1 MSQQVFRDAVVLRCD
16 KRLPGS
22 LAGPGSN
29 ESCDSPLKLPETV
42 HPHAENLA
50 ALLSMHWKRLFAIA
64 VFSIGLL
71 PIAPAQSGSPTASAK
86 GVLHRLMPH
95 LAPQFQLTLVP
106 RPDHKDYFRISGTRG
121 HIRVQAATQPTL
133 LYGVNW
139 YLKYVAHLNVSP
151 NGLQLGPPN
160 LVLPAPASPIEKP
173 ALYPW
178 RYALNENVDG
188 YSAPY
193 WDEKRWQHEIDILA
207 LSGINAVLIERGMD
221 LVLYQTFRD
230 SGYSDE
236 AIRNWIV
243 QPAHQNWQLMG
254 NMCCFQAPISME
266 LLEKRSRSA
275 QQLIATLRSL
285 GIMPVLPGY
294 YGIVPADFASIQPGA
309 HVITQGD
316 WNGFTRPGWLD
327 PLDPNFDKLAASF
340 YRHQHALY
348 GDSAIYDMEIFQE
361 GGAAG
366 NVSVPAAAK
375 KVQEALK
382 RVHPDA
388 LWMLLGWQQNP
399 TQELLS
405 SLDTSQ
411 VLIAEIEQ
419 GRVPRENRDSEFR
432 GASWLYGGLWEFGG
446 RTTMGAPLYDY
457 AVRLPQMAKRPGSRI
472 AGTALFT
479 EGLDTNPYAFDLYTE
494 MAWHKDPVNLTQWT
508 DAYAIRRYG
517 ADDPH
522 ARSAWQILLK
532 TAYGYRADGNK
543 DHGERDAS
551 QDSLFNSQP
560 SLTATR
566 AATWSPDIL
575 RYNPA
580 DFAPALTELLQV
592 APALRSTETYSYD
605 LVDVARQAMANES
618 RRLLPLINQAYET
631 RDKTAF
637 ASLTKQWLRD
647 MQLQNNLLETNQFFL
662 LGRWLSFVPPW
673 ASSPAELDRLNYDA
687 RSILTTWG
695 DRHASEF
702 GLHEYGNRDWA
713 GLTSDYYLPRWQMYF
728 DSLSTSLASGQTPKP
743 VDWYAF
749 GDRWNHSRKVYDV
762 NPQGDPYNAALA
774 IARTLH
780 LAPNQQPE
788 AHE

>member
-1 MSQQVFRDAVVLRCD
+1 MLLTRF
-16 KRLPGS
+16 
-22 LAGPGSN
+22 
-29 ESCDSPLKLPETV
+29 
-42 HPHAENLA
+42 LA
-50 ALLSMHWKRLFAIA
+50 APIVIA
-64 VFSIGLL
+64 GLL
-71 PIAPAQSGSPTASAK
+71 TTFADARPQSPTAAAE
-86 GVLHRLMPH
+86 GVLQRLMPQ
-95 LAPQFQLTLVP
+95 LASQFQLALVS
-106 RPDHKDYFRISGTRG
+106 RSDSKDYFRISGTRG
-121 HIRVQAATQPTL
+121 HIRVEAATQPTV

-139 YLKYVAHLNVSP
+139 YLKYVARLQVSP
-151 NGLQLGPPN
+151 NGFQLGSAG
-160 LVLPAPASPIEKP
+160 LVLPAPPATIEKP

-193 WDEKRWQHEIDILA
+193 WDEQRWQHEIDILA
-207 LSGINAVLIERGMD
+207 LSGTNAVLIERGMD

-230 SGYSDE
+230 SGYSDA

-254 NMCCFQAPISME
+254 NMCCFEAPISME
-266 LLEKRSRSA
+266 LLEKRSESA
-275 QQLIATLRSL
+275 KKLIAMLRSL

-294 YGIVPADFASIQPGA
+294 YGIVPADFASLNPGA

-327 PLDPNFDKLAASF
+327 PRDSHFDKLAESF

-366 NVSVPAAAK
+366 DVPVPAAAK
-375 KVQEALK
+375 KVQEALM
-382 RVHPDA
+382 RVHPGA

-405 SLDTSQ
+405 SIDTSH

-419 GRVPRENRDSEFR
+419 GRIPREDRDREFR

-472 AGTALFT
+472 VGTAIFP
-479 EGLDTNPYAFDLYTE
+479 EGLDTNPFAFDLYTE
-494 MAWHKDPVNLTQWT
+494 MAWHADPVDLVAWT
-508 DAYAIRRYG
+508 DAYATRRYG

-522 ARSAWQILLK
+522 ARRAWQILLK
-532 TAYGYRADGNK
+532 TAYGYRADGNME
-543 DHGERDAS
+543 HGERDAS
-551 QDSLFNSQP
+551 HDSVFNSQP
-560 SLTATR
+560 SLTSTR
-566 AATWSPDIL
+566 AATWSPDVL
-575 RYNPA
+575 RYNPT
-580 DFAPALTELLQV
+580 DLAPALTELLQV
-592 APALRSTETYSYD
+592 APQVRATETYRYD
-605 LVDVARQAMANES
+605 LVDVARQVMANES
-618 RRLLPLINQAYET
+618 RRLLPLIKQAYESK
-631 RDKTAF
+631 DKVTF
-637 ASLTKQWLRD
+637 NRLTKEWLHD
-647 MQLQNNLLETNQFFL
+647 MKLQNDLLQTSPFFL

-695 DRHASEF
+695 DRKASEF

-713 GLTSDYYLPRWQMYF
+713 GLTSDYYVPRWQMYF
-728 DSLSTSLASGQTPKP
+728 ESLSASLDSGDPPKSI
-743 VDWYAF
+743 DWYAF
-749 GDRWNHSRKVYDV
+749 GDRWNHNQKKYDAS
-762 NPQGDPYNAALA
+762 PQGDSYAAAQA
-774 IARTLH
+774 IARTLD
-780 LAPNQQPE
+780 LLPNQSAPE
-788 AHE
+788 R

>member
-1 MSQQVFRDAVVLRCD
+1 MAKKFAKLVGMRCRRFLEITIVLAV
-16 KRLPGS
+16 
-22 LAGPGSN
+22 
-29 ESCDSPLKLPETV
+29 
-42 HPHAENLA
+42 
-50 ALLSMHWKRLFAIA
+50 
-64 VFSIGLL
+64 LL
-71 PIAPAQSGSPTASAK
+71 PIAHAQSQSPTAAAE
-86 GVLHRLMPH
+86 GVLQRLMPH
-95 LAPQFQLTLVP
+95 LAAQFQLALVP
-106 RPDHKDYFRISGTRG
+106 RADHKDYFRISGARG
-121 HIRVQAATQPTL
+121 HIRVEAATQPTV

-139 YLKYVAHLNVSP
+139 YLKYVAHLQVSP
-151 NGLQLGPPN
+151 NGLQLGPSN
-160 LVLPAPASPIEKP
+160 LELPAPGSPIEQP

-193 WDEKRWQHEIDILA
+193 WDQKRWQHEIDILA
-207 LSGINAVLIERGMD
+207 LSGTNAILIERGMD

-254 NMCCFQAPISME
+254 NMCCFEAPISMD

-294 YGIVPADFASIQPGA
+294 YGIVPANFASIHPGA

-327 PLDPNFDKLAASF
+327 PLDPNFDKLAESF
-340 YRHQHALY
+340 YRHQHDLY

-366 NVSVPAAAK
+366 NVPVPAAAK
-375 KVQEALK
+375 KVQQALL

-388 LWMLLGWQQNP
+388 LWMLMGWQQNP

-405 SLDTSQ
+405 SLDTSH

-457 AVRLPQMAKRPGSRI
+457 AVRFPQMAKRPGSRI

-479 EGLDTNPYAFDLYTE
+479 EGLDTNPFAFDLYTE
-494 MAWHKDPVNLTQWT
+494 MAWHKEPVDLPHWT
-508 DAYAIRRYG
+508 DAYASRRYG

-522 ARSAWQILLK
+522 ARNAWQILLK
-532 TAYGYRADGNK
+532 TAYGYRGDGNK

-560 SLTATR
+560 SLTTTR
-566 AATWSPDIL
+566 AATWAPDVL

-580 DFAPALTELLQV
+580 DFAPALTELLKV
-592 APALRSTETYSYD
+592 APALRSMETYRYD
-605 LVDVARQAMANES
+605 LVDVARQVMANES
-618 RRLLPLINQAYET
+618 RRLLPLIKQAY
-631 RDKTAF
+631 DSKNKAAF
-637 ASLTKQWLRD
+637 ASLTKEWLDD
-647 MQLQNNLLETNQFFL
+647 MRLQDNLLKTNEFFL

-695 DRHASEF
+695 DRHASEY

-713 GLTSDYYLPRWQMYF
+713 GLTGDYYMPRWEMYF
-728 DSLSTSLASGQTPKP
+728 DSLSTSLATGAPPKSI
-743 VDWYAF
+743 DWYAF
-749 GDRWNHSRKVYDV
+749 GDTWNHSQKVYEVDA
-762 NPQGDPYNAALA
+762 QGDSYNAALA
-774 IARTLH
+774 IARALH
-780 LAPNQQPE
+780 LAPNQKPE
-788 AHE
+788 AQE

>member
-1 MSQQVFRDAVVLRCD
+1 MRR
-16 KRLPGS
+16 KRL
-22 LAGPGSN
+22 LAI
-29 ESCDSPLKLPETV
+29 T
-42 HPHAENLA
+42 
-50 ALLSMHWKRLFAIA
+50 I
-64 VFSIGLL
+64 FSVLV
-71 PIAPAQSGSPTASAK
+71 PIAYAQSQSPTAAAE

-95 LAPQFQLTLVP
+95 LATQFQLALVS
-106 RPDHKDYFRISGTRG
+106 RPDHKDFFLISGTRG
-121 HIRVQAATQPTL
+121 HIRVEAATQPTV

-139 YLKYVAHLNVSP
+139 YLKYVAHLHVSP
-151 NGLQLGPPN
+151 NGLQLGPSN
-160 LVLPAPASPIEKP
+160 LVLPAPHAPIEKP

-207 LSGINAVLIERGMD
+207 LSGTNAVLIERGMD
-221 LVLYQTFRD
+221 LVLYRTFRD

-254 NMCCFQAPISME
+254 NMCCFQAPVSME
-266 LLEKRSRSA
+266 LLDKRSESA
-275 QQLIATLRSL
+275 KRLIAMLRSL
-285 GIMPVLPGY
+285 GITPVLPGY
-294 YGIVPADFASIQPGA
+294 YGIVPADFASLNPGA

-327 PLDPNFDKLAASF
+327 PRDPYFGKLAESF
-340 YRHQHALY
+340 YRHQHELY

-366 NVSVPAAAK
+366 DVPVPEAAK
-375 KVQEALK
+375 KVQQALM
-382 RVHPDA
+382 RVHPGA

-405 SLDTSQ
+405 SIDTSH
-411 VLIAEIEQ
+411 VVIAEIEQ
-419 GRVPRENRDSEFR
+419 GRIPREDRDREFR

-457 AVRLPQMAKRPGSRI
+457 AVRLPLMAKHPGSRI

-494 MAWHKDPVNLTQWT
+494 MAWHEDPVDLTHWT
-508 DAYAIRRYG
+508 DAYATRRYG

-532 TAYGYRADGNK
+532 TAYGYRADGNMQ
-543 DHGERDAS
+543 HGERDAPH
-551 QDSLFNSQP
+551 DSIFNAQP
-560 SLTATR
+560 SLTSTH
-566 AATWSPDIL
+566 AATWSPDVL
-575 RYNPA
+575 RYTSS
-580 DFAPALTELLQV
+580 DLAPALTELLQV
-592 APALRSTETYSYD
+592 APALRSTETYRYD
-605 LVDVARQAMANES
+605 LVDVARQVMANES
-618 RRLLPLINQAYET
+618 RRMLPLIKRAYET
-631 RDKTAF
+631 KNKIAF
-637 ASLTKQWLRD
+637 ASLTKEWLD
-647 MQLQNNLLETNQFFL
+647 KMELQNNLLETNQFFL
-662 LGRWLSFVPPW
+662 LGRWLAFVPPW

-713 GLTSDYYLPRWQMYF
+713 GLTSDYYIPRWQMYF
-728 DSLSTSLASGQTPKP
+728 DSLSTSLATGEAPKSI
-743 VDWYAF
+743 DWYAF
-749 GDRWNHSRKVYDV
+749 GDKWNHSRKMYNV
-762 NPQGDPYNAALA
+762 NPQGDPYEAALT

-780 LAPNQQPE
+780 LAP
-788 AHE
+788 H

>member
-1 MSQQVFRDAVVLRCD
+1 MFS
-16 KRLPGS
+16 
-22 LAGPGSN
+22 
-29 ESCDSPLKLPETV
+29 T
-42 HPHAENLA
+42 
-50 ALLSMHWKRLFAIA
+50 RLFAISL
-64 VFSIGLL
+64 VTVGLMNSFTT
-71 PIAPAQSGSPTASAK
+71 AKAQSPTAPAEE
-86 GVLHRLMPH
+86 VLERFMPH
-95 LAPQFQLTLVP
+95 LAPQFQLALVD
-106 RPDHKDYFRISGTRG
+106 RPGSKDYFRITGTRG
-121 HIRVQAATQPTL
+121 HIRVEAATQPTV

-139 YLKYVAHLNVSP
+139 YLKYVAHLQVSP
-151 NGLQLGPPN
+151 NGFQLDATN
-160 LVLPAPASPIEKP
+160 LVLPAPQNPIEKP

-178 RYALNENVDG
+178 RYALNENVEG

-207 LSGINAVLIERGMD
+207 LSGINAILIERGMD

-254 NMCCFQAPISME
+254 NMCCFEAPISTE
-266 LLEKRSRSA
+266 LLQKRSESA
-275 QQLIATLRSL
+275 KKIIAMLRSL
-285 GIMPVLPGY
+285 GITPVLPGY
-294 YGIVPADFASIQPGA
+294 YGIVPADFATLNPGA

-327 PLDPNFDKLAASF
+327 PRDSYFDKLAASF

-366 NVSVPAAAK
+366 DVPIPAAAR
-375 KVQEALK
+375 KVQDALLSA
-382 RVHPDA
+382 HPGA

-405 SLDTSQ
+405 SIDTSH

-419 GRVPRENRDSEFR
+419 GRMPREDRDREFR

-457 AVRLPQMAKRPGSRI
+457 AVRFPTMAARSGSRI
-472 AGTALFT
+472 VGTALFT
-479 EGLDTNPYAFDLYTE
+479 EGLDTNPFAFDLYTE
-494 MAWHKDPVNLTQWT
+494 MAWHADPVDLSEWT
-508 DAYAIRRYG
+508 DSYTIRRYG

-522 ARSAWQILLK
+522 ARRAWQILLK
-532 TAYGYRADGNK
+532 TAYGYRADGNL
-543 DHGERDAS
+543 DHGERDAAH
-551 QDSLFNSQP
+551 DSVFDSQP
-560 SLTATR
+560 SLTSTH
-566 AATWSPDIL
+566 AATWSPDVL
-575 RYNPA
+575 RYNPT

-592 APALRSTETYSYD
+592 APELRSTETYRYD
-605 LVDVARQAMANES
+605 LVDVARQVMANES
-618 RRLLPLINQAYET
+618 RRLLPLIKQAYESK
-631 RDKTAF
+631 DKVAF
-637 ASLTKQWLRD
+637 ADLTKQWMHD
-647 MQLQNNLLETNQFFL
+647 MQLQNDLLQTSPFFL
-662 LGRWLSFVPPW
+662 LGKWLSFVPPW

-695 DRHASEF
+695 DRKASEF

-713 GLTSDYYLPRWQMYF
+713 GLTSDYYMPRWQMYF
-728 DSLSTSLASGQTPKP
+728 DSLSNSLATGEAPKSI
-743 VDWYAF
+743 DWYAF
-749 GDRWNHSRKVYDV
+749 GDRWNHSQKAYSAT
-762 NPQGDPYNAALA
+762 PQGDSYAAALA

-780 LAPNQQPE
+780 LVPSSPSNSRGN
-788 AHE
+788 HDDDRFKLNYR